1 MSDGLDTH
9 GLNENF
15 RIFWAFTTLFR
26 SGTGEAWCPGTISI
40 IDTGSGMSKSDVTN
54 SLGNVAKS
62 GTTALLEAMAEAYD
76 ANLIVHFGVGFKFDL
91 LAADAE
97 DVMALEVKVEHD
109 PDTETASITRI

>member
-9 GLNENF
+9 GLDENF

-26 SGTGEAWCPGTISI
+26 SGTGDAWCPGTISI
-40 IDTGSGMSKSDVTN
+40 IDTGSGMSKPAVTN
-54 SLGNVAKS
+54 SLGTVAKS

-76 ANLIVHFGVGFKFDL
+76 ANLIVHFGVGFKFVL
-91 LAADAE
+91 LAADAD